1 MLFRF
6 VPLSLSVREKN
17 MQPVRFAVL
26 LLRSLQTKRSPSKHL
41 KISGCIYS
49 KKYV

>member
-26 LLRSLQTKRSPSKHL
+26 LLRSLQTKTVTFQAL
-41 KISGCIYS
+41 ENQQVYI
-49 KKYV
+49 